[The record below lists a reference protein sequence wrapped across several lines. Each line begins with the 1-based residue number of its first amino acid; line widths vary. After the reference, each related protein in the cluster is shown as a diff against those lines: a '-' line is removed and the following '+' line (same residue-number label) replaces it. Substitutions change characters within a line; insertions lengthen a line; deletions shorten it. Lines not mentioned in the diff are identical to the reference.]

1 MITEKDFDSIKA
13 DGRSLELIKRQYEHL
28 VGEKIKISGI
38 RPAIIGDGILEMDT
52 KEKITPY
59 NILILI
65 QTKKDGL
72 NLYLPLV

>member
-28 VGEKIKISGI
+28 VGGKIKISGI

-52 KEKITPY
+52 KETVSY
-59 NILILI
+59 THL
-65 QTKKDGL
+65 T
-72 NLYLPLV
+72 LPTIYSV

>member
-38 RPAIIGDGILEMDT
+38 RPAIIGDLS
-52 KEKITPY
+52 
-59 NILILI
+59 LIHI
-65 QTKKDGL
+65 
-72 NLYLPLV
+72 